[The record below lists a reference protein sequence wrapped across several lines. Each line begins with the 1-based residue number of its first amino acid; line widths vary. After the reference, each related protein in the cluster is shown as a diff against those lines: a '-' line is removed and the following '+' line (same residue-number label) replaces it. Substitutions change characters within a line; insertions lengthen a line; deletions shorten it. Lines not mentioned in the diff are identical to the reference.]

1 MRRKEKEITDRNEL
15 DQIIRDS
22 LICHLSCCLDNQP
35 YLVPLSF
42 GYDGNAV
49 YFHTAREGKKIEYLS
64 LNPRVCLA
72 FESEIKLHSDP
83 DLACGWTFH
92 FKSALAYGTAEELT
106 DPASRDNAIKQIM
119 LQYLDGNWEISDKE
133 LSRTKLWRVK
143 LDEITGKKSPANIE

>member
-1 MRRKEKEITDRNEL
+1 MRRKEKEITNRNEL

-72 FESEIKLHSDP
+72 FESEVKLQTDL
-83 DLACGWTFH
+83 DLACNWTFH
-92 FKSALAYGTAEELT
+92 FKSAIAYGTAEELI
-106 DPASRDNAIKQIM
+106 DPISRANGIKHIM
-119 LQYLDGNWEISDKE
+119 LHYSDRDWEISDKE

-143 LDEITGKKSPANIE
+143 LDEITGKKSPADNE